1 MKRNMKKY
9 TIIFFILLGSS
20 LIIYLKYNS
29 NQQKKILLN
38 YNNNVITKN
47 KATLFTKKNN
57 IYQKIGIVEKNVI
70 LTLNKK
76 IDYKNKFF
84 NTIINNDNYY
94 IYYDDVK
101 KTNYKSQPSERFKKY
116 ILFNENIITKNKFI
130 LFNENNNKVFELN
143 KSFSFPIIIK
153 ESDKYGIEFENQ
165 LFYIKKEDVLKTIK
179 KNNTDILNTPKIGV
193 LNYHFFWDDE
203 TEEISVCNQIIC
215 HSKTEFK
222 KHLDLIKQLN
232 LFTINMKE
240 LEMYIDGKIQ
250 LPPSIVITIDDGWR
264 AELGIK
270 ILNEYQMNGTLFL
283 ITGSYDP
290 NSYKTENNKYVEIH
304 SHTNK
309 LHDPGLCPG
318 GQGSGLKCLPKEQI
332 LNDLT
337 ESRKKLNGSEILCYP
352 FYEYNDYTIS
362 LVKEAGFKMAFAGEN
377 NINNNY
383 VTVGSDKFRLPRF
396 VISTTTTIKDLIE
409 YFQ

>member
-1 MKRNMKKY
+1 MKKNIKKY
-9 TIIFFILLGSS
+9 PIILFVLLTSTIILV
-20 LIIYLKYNS
+20 KYNK
-29 NQQKKILLN
+29 NQQQKILSN
-38 YNNNVITKN
+38 YNYSVITIKEATLYSKKN
-47 KATLFTKKNN
+47 KL
-57 IYQKIGIVEKNVI
+57 YQKIGTVEKNVV

-76 IDYKNKFF
+76 IDYKNKLF
-84 NTIINNDNYY
+84 NAKINNDNYY

-101 KTNYKSQPSERFKKY
+101 KINYKSKSSKRYKKY
-116 ILFNENIITKNKFI
+116 ILFNENIITKNKFT
-130 LFNENNNKVFELN
+130 LFDEDNNKVFELN
-143 KSFSFPIIIK
+143 KSISFPIIIK
-153 ESDKYGIEFENQ
+153 ESNKYGVEFENQ
-165 LFYIKKEDVLKTIK
+165 LFFIKKEDVLNTINK
-179 KNNTDILNTPKIGV
+179 HNTDILNTPKIGV
-193 LNYHFFWDDE
+193 LNYHFFWDDDIE
-203 TEEISVCNQIIC
+203 NKNVCNQIIC

-222 KHLDLIKQLN
+222 KHLDLIKKMN
-232 LFTINMKE
+232 LLTINMKE

-290 NSYKTENNKYVEIH
+290 NGYKTKNNKYVEIH

-318 GQGSGLKCLPKEQI
+318 GQGSGLKCLPKKQI
-332 LNDLT
+332 INDLN
-337 ESRKKLNGSEILCYP
+337 ESREKLNGSEVLCYP
-352 FYEYNDYTIS
+352 FYEYNDYTIL

-383 VTVGSDKFRLPRF
+383 VIVGSDKFRLPRF
-396 VISTTTTIKDLIE
+396 VISTTTTINDLIE